1 MRMILVRVEK
11 VEQIFKKNMNG
22 KKLSKKKVEI
32 FHYVALALTNL

>member
-1 MRMILVRVEK
+1 MRTILVRVEPT
-11 VEQIFKKNMNG
+11 KKSNKFRTQQ

>member
-22 KKLSKKKVEI
+22 KTVKEEGRDISLCSFSI
-32 FHYVALALTNL
+32 N